1 MSYPRLT
8 KCLPNECRHNPYFH
22 IHKALRLG
30 HCRLLADLGAHD
42 FSHDAGTRDLMK
54 RLQSLIAL
62 SRAHL
67 DAESRE
73 IGMGLDA
80 RRPSSA
86 PVWNHDPAG
95 HRHALAEL
103 ESLVRSV
110 NVATPARRNIA
121 GHALYRC
128 FALFAAADMEHM
140 NSEETELLSTLH
152 DLFTDEE
159 LSASEVRMLASL
171 PVETLLDCMCLMMPA
186 LNHQE
191 RIVILSRLRSAMD
204 GMVFDTLIET
214 GVKPVLSPE
223 ESRAVLKGLGLLE
236 AA

>member
-1 MSYPRLT
+1 VSYPRLT

-54 RLQSLIAL
+54 RLRSLIAL

-67 DAESRE
+67 DSESRE
-73 IGMGLDA
+73 IRAGLDA

-86 PVWNHDPAG
+86 LAWNHDPAG

-140 NSEETELLSTLH
+140 NSEETELLSALH
-152 DLFTDEE
+152 QVFTDEE
-159 LSASEVRMLASL
+159 LNASEARMLASL
-171 PVETLLDCMCLMMPA
+171 PAEALLDCICLMMPA
-186 LNHQE
+186 LNHHE
-191 RIVILSRLRSAMD
+191 RIVILSRLRACLD
-204 GMVFDTLIET
+204 GEVFATLIET
-214 GVKPVLSPE
+214 GVKPVLSSDE
-223 ESRAVLKGLGLLE
+223 GNAVLKGLGLLE